1 MADKKTTEQDQ
12 SQRDP
17 KDTVAVALTYNRHN
31 DPAPRIAASGKGPI
45 AEQILKIAEANGIEI
60 RQDAELAD
68 ILSKLEIDSLIP
80 LEAYAAVAEILSYVY
95 RANQGAAGRRPIA

>member
-1 MADKKTTEQDQ
+1 MAQQPDNPKDQ
-12 SQRDP
+12 AERAS
-17 KDTVAVALTYNRHN
+17 KDTVAVALAYDRGQ
-31 DPAPRIAASGKGPI
+31 DPAPRIAASGKGAI
-45 AEQILKIAEANGIEI
+45 AEQILKVAQAHGVEI

-95 RANQGAAGRRPIA
+95 RANQGAAGKRPFA